1 MLILLL
7 GGDILIPITFLFILF
22 PRESSLLIVSGFT
35 DIIGMA
41 GKAAFGNKGEHAWV
55 HHSTTLLGDPQFKD
69 LQAYI
74 GATAWNLLDGQ
85 GFDLSNYTIFIT
97 E

>member
-35 DIIGMA
+35 DI
-41 GKAAFGNKGEHAWV
+41 KTGNQVTRSLYFNGIPTGQIPFVSNVMGTNFSEF
-55 HHSTTLLGDPQFKD
+55 LGIVPGA
-69 LQAYI
+69 LQ
-74 GATAWNLLDGQ
+74 NVGQ
-85 GFDLSNYTIFIT
+85 KVWPANSGL
-97 E
+97 EL